1 MRVLPLLAF
10 LSIAAC
16 APIPGAQV
24 TKSFAADPSAGLSLP
39 PLQGFDTA
47 PKLSSVRS
55 NADMMHLFKLLAFNM
70 ESGRALPVLSRFEG
84 PISVRMIGAVPPTA
98 QAELLRLITRF
109 RNEAGIDIRPV
120 GPNEAAS
127 ITIDFQSRADM
138 ARVVPMAACFV
149 VPHVTSFD
157 EYRVRRNSPDVDWGK
172 VIERSQVAVF
182 IPADTAPQEVRDC
195 LNEELAQAMGPVN
208 DLYQNSDSVFN
219 DDNFNSVLT
228 DFDMMVLRIH
238 YAPELHSGMEA
249 NEVTKYLPRILAR
262 INPKG
267 QGMSASKPTQMAPRS
282 WVAAVEA
289 SFGTRGSEYSRL
301 EGANRMLSIA
311 MAQGWTDGRLGFS
324 HYAKGR
330 ALSTSNRAEAVAA
343 FAEAGRIYRSVPGAA
358 VQAAHVDMQLS
369 AIALASGQSEAAIQF
384 ADRAIPEVQRAE
396 NAALL
401 ATLMLIKAEALDNL
415 GQTAAARAQRL
426 DSLGWARY
434 GFGAD
439 ESLRARQAEI
449 SSLGAKG
456 RRG

>member
-1 MRVLPLLAF
+1 MRVLPLLAL

-16 APIPGAQV
+16 AAVPGAQV
-24 TKSFAADPSAGLSLP
+24 TKSFAPDRSAGVSLP
-39 PLQGFDTA
+39 ALQGFDSA

-98 QAELLRLITRF
+98 QAELLRLIARF

-120 GPNEAAS
+120 GANENAS

-149 VPHVTSFD
+149 VPHVTTFD
-157 EYRVRRNSPDVDWGK
+157 EYRLRRNSSDVDWSN
-172 VIERSQVAVF
+172 VTERSQVAVF
-182 IPADTAPQEVRDC
+182 IPSDTAPQEVRDC
-195 LNEELAQAMGPVN
+195 MNEELAQAMGPVN
-208 DLYQNSDSVFN
+208 DLYQISDSVFN

-228 DFDMMVLRIH
+228 DFDMMMLRIQ
-238 YAPELHSGMEA
+238 YAPELHSGMA
-249 NEVTKYLPRILAR
+249 ADEVAQYLPGILTR

-267 QGMSASKPTQMAPRS
+267 QGMAASKPTQMAPRS

-289 SFGTRGSEYSRL
+289 SFGTRGGEYSRL

-324 HYAKGR
+324 YYAKGR

-415 GQTAAARAQRL
+415 GQTAAARAERL